1 MKHGQIETLKIRLK
15 SIFFVLFTLA
25 VFKPFGIDALQ
36 WHTCLYLLVF
46 LIPGGMLVCMLTD
59 ALLKYVC
66 RMPHMLASFH
76 PPATTKANP
85 ISALVFILYIVCY
98 SATQALFTS
107 FGIYEGF
114 IRLPLLIGKSVTK
127 LLNYIC

>member
-15 SIFFVLFTLA
+15 STFFVLFTLA

-59 ALLKYVC
+59 AILKYVC
-66 RMPHMLASFH
+66 RMPHTNKFGVDYIIHQYSHCFIHYLSISSF
-76 PPATTKANP
+76 
-85 ISALVFILYIVCY
+85 Y
-98 SATQALFTS
+98 TQSTR
-107 FGIYEGF
+107 GW
-114 IRLPLLIGKSVTK
+114 
-127 LLNYIC
+127 